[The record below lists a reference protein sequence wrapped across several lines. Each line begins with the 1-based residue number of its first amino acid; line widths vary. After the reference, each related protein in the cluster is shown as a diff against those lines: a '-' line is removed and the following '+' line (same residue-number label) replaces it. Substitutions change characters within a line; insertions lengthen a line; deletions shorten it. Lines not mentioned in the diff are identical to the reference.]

1 METQE
6 KAQGKVIGNVGT
18 LDLRTATEASVAGI
32 SRIGNVGMLLYSP
45 DTAPL
50 ITRFE
55 MGNIGSSIEASADA
69 KLLSGQVV
77 FNRDYFKD
85 QDVPLSLIVAG
96 QLTIH
101 PDVLAEDVSKGLRD
115 LVMAGQIIC
124 PEHLTGAIQS
134 RLRNFSGQMITYTRA
149 SRMAI
154 GTLTLDETYLRSLK
168 DGVELMV
175 VGKLN
180 APKVLPNDLLERKI
194 QKLQVIGRITCREEN
209 AQALLA
215 RLDDRS
221 GFAKWTAIPAG
232 FEPVEKSFVL
242 DADLLKALPGR
253 KLSCTGRVQIDPGVD
268 PSALDSGIEALIIKD
283 LLICPA
289 ALKGVIAPKCN
300 LIDLKAIFYEGALWL
315 VDDERTLLPA
325 EFDYLEGRATL
336 VVCGELTIA
345 SEIDPKL
352 LADRLAKVHNLGQ
365 IRCTPAQ
372 MGAVRA
378 RLGMSEGKLT
388 DSTKA
393 EAESDDEDEDRIGNA
408 GYLKL

>member
-6 KAQGKVIGNVGT
+6 KAQRKVISNVGT
-18 LDLRTATEASVAGI
+18 LDLRNATEASVAGI
-32 SRIGNVGMLLYSP
+32 RRIGNVGMLLYSP

-50 ITRFE
+50 ITRFK
-55 MGNIGSSIEASADA
+55 MGNIGSSIEAPSDA

-85 QDVPLSLIVAG
+85 QTVPLSLIVAG
-96 QLTIH
+96 QLIIH
-101 PDVLAEDVSKGLRD
+101 PDVPAEDVSKGLRD
-115 LVMAGQIIC
+115 LVMSGQIIC

-134 RLRNFSGQMITYTRA
+134 KLRNLSGQMVIYTRA

-154 GTLTLDETYLRSLK
+154 GALTLDETYLKSLQ
-168 DGVELMV
+168 DGVELV
-175 VGKLN
+175 VIGKLN
-180 APKVLPNDLLERKI
+180 APKVLPNDLLGQKI
-194 QKLQVIGRITCREEN
+194 RSLQVIGRIVCREEN

-221 GFAKWTAIPAG
+221 GFAKLTAIPAG
-232 FEPVEKSFVL
+232 FEPVEKSFTL

-253 KLSCTGRVQIDPGVD
+253 KLYCTERVQIDPGVD
-268 PSALDSGIEALIIKD
+268 PTELEGRLEALIVKD

-289 ALKGVIAPKCN
+289 ALKAAVGPRCN
-300 LIDLKAIFYEGALWL
+300 LIETKAIFYEGTLWL
-315 VDDERTLLPA
+315 VDDKQTLLPT
-325 EFDYLEGRATL
+325 EFDYLEGKATL
-336 VVCGELTIA
+336 VVFGKLTVA

-352 LADRLAKVHNLGQ
+352 LADRLARVHNFGQ

-372 MGAVRA
+372 MSAVRA

-388 DSTKA
+388 DSTQEKA
-393 EAESDDEDEDRIGNA
+393 EPADEDEDRIGNA